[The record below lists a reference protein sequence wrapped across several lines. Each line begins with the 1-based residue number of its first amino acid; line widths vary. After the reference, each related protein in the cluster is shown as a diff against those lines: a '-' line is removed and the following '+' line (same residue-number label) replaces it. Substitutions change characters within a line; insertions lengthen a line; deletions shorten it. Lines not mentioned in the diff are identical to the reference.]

1 MSLPSFGAR
10 RPVPANLLMMVLI
23 VGGIWSGFTLR
34 REFFPEIDPEA
45 ARVEMVYP
53 GASPEELEESMA
65 RKVEDAVGTIDEV
78 RRIETTVTEGVGV
91 IVVKFDEGTD
101 VAEGVSDV
109 ERAIERLSDLPAD
122 AERIRVLEFEPNLPV
137 VIVTLFGDAD
147 ERILKRGLRRIAD
160 DLETLPGMG
169 SLQVSGLRDY
179 EVRVEV
185 DPDRLV
191 EYGVPITEVADAIR
205 AWMLELPSGTV
216 RGRGGNISVRTMG
229 VEERADA
236 VRAIVVRALPGGE
249 AIRVQDLALIEDGFV
264 DTPIEE
270 RFDGSPAASLT
281 IYKTGRQDAVRI
293 ARMAY
298 AYVAGRKGESFP
310 GPFWA
315 SWIGDARGEAYQVG
329 LACGEPLPA
338 ELVVH
343 NDLSRFIQ
351 GRLELLSRNALQG
364 AVLVFL
370 ALMLVLNLRVAFW
383 VMIGLFTAI
392 CGTLLVMQAIGVTL
406 NLLTM
411 FGLLVTL
418 GMLTDDAIVVAEN
431 IAARGQRGDSP
442 IDAAI
447 KGGEQVFWPV
457 VGTVLTTIVA
467 FMPLVFLRGNMGKLL
482 GALPMVVFC
491 ALLISLLES
500 MLILPSHMVH
510 ALRGIERS
518 DGGGIFGAADRFA
531 DWRDRRVVA
540 PLTRAYGRVAAL
552 SVRFRW
558 IAASIALSVLASSLG
573 MVSGGRVEFVFLPVD
588 DAENVVV
595 DLRMPA
601 GTELESTREVA
612 RRIEDAARAQ
622 SEVVYTSL
630 AVGQSFDINTG
641 LADPASTSI
650 AQIFFELSPIEDRDR
665 PSPEIID
672 AIRTA
677 SGDLSAV
684 ERISWREIDGG
695 PGGAA
700 ITFEVAGDD
709 APSVDSAVAD
719 LKRLLAGYQGV
730 FGISDDDEPGQREL
744 RISLV
749 ASAASL
755 GIDVREV
762 AQQVRGAIHGLEAHV
777 FSADREDIDVR
788 VVFDEENRRSVG
800 GIEDMW
806 ITTRDGR
813 SIPLAEIA
821 RLTEAEASSSIKR
834 IDRRRAVTV
843 TAEVDANTSPESVV
857 SAMLPEVQGIR
868 DAHPGVTLE
877 TGGRQQD
884 VYDAFSSLPV
894 AMGAAC
900 VMIYVIL
907 AWLFGSYLQPFAV
920 MLAIPFSLIGVVWG
934 HWVLGF
940 QLTFLSLIGVVAL
953 AGVVV
958 NNSLILVEF
967 FNLNRRSGMPLEQA
981 LVEAGKR
988 RLRPIVLTTTT
999 TILGLTPLMLE
1010 PSFQA
1015 RFLVPMAIS
1024 ITLGLASATVLTLLL
1039 LPAIL
1044 VIADDLVAAAHWLWF
1059 GMDRSTRRR
1068 GVEARHGRPAD
1079 LGDEG
1084 GSGRS

>member
-10 RPVPANLLMMVLI
+10 QPVPANLLMMVLI
-23 VGGIWSGFTLR
+23 IGGIWSGMTVR

-45 ARVEMVYP
+45 ARVELIYP
-53 GASPEELEESMA
+53 GATPRELEESMA
-65 RKVEDAVGTIDEV
+65 RKVEDAVGSIDEV
-78 RRIETTVTEGVGV
+78 RRIETTVTEGAGV
-91 IVVKFDEGTD
+91 IVVKFEEGTD

-109 ERAIERLSDLPAD
+109 ERAIERLADLPEEAD
-122 AERIRVLEFEPNLPV
+122 RIRVLEFEPNLPV
-137 VIVTLFGDAD
+137 VIVTLFGDVD
-147 ERILKRGLRRIAD
+147 ERVLKRGLRRIAD
-160 DLETLPGMG
+160 DLDSLPGMG
-169 SLQVSGLRDY
+169 SLQISGIRDY
-179 EVRVEV
+179 EIRVEV

-191 EYGVPITEVADAIR
+191 EYGIAITEVSAAIQ

-236 VRAIVVRALPGGE
+236 VRSIVVRALSTGE
-249 AIRVQDLALIEDGFV
+249 AIRVQDLASLEDGFV
-264 DTPIEE
+264 DTPVEE
-270 RFDGSPAASLT
+270 RFVGSPAASIT
-281 IYKTGRQDAVRI
+281 IYKTGRQDAVQI
-293 ARMAY
+293 ARMSY
-298 AYVAGRKGESFP
+298 AYVAGRKGEAFP
-310 GPFWA
+310 GPIWS
-315 SWIGDARGEAYQVG
+315 SWLGDARWDAYQLG
-329 LACGEPLPA
+329 LDCSEPLPA
-338 ELVVH
+338 DLVVH

-364 AVLVFL
+364 AVLVFI
-370 ALMLVLNLRVAFW
+370 ALLLVLNLRVAFW

-431 IAARGQRGDSP
+431 IAARGQRGESP
-442 IDAAI
+442 VDAAV

-467 FMPLVFLRGNMGKLL
+467 FMPLIFLRGNMGKLL

-510 ALRGIERS
+510 ALRGIANS
-518 DGGGIFGAADRFA
+518 KGGGIFGAADRFA
-531 DWRDRRVVA
+531 AWRDANIVA
-540 PLTRAYGRVAAL
+540 PLIRGYGRLATL

-558 IAASIALSVLASSLG
+558 IATSIALGILIASIG
-573 MVSGGRVEFVFLPVD
+573 MVTGGRVEFVFLPVD

-595 DLRMPA
+595 DLRMPS
-601 GTELESTREVA
+601 GTELESTRRVA
-612 RRIEDAARAQ
+612 RKIEDAARSQ
-622 SEVVYTSL
+622 SEVIYTSL
-630 AVGQSFDINTG
+630 TVGQSFDVNTG

-672 AIRTA
+672 AIRMA
-677 SGDLSAV
+677 AGDLSEV
-684 ERISWREIDGG
+684 ERVSWREIDGG
-695 PGGAA
+695 PGGAS
-700 ITFEVAGDD
+700 ITFEIAGDD
-709 APSVDSAVAD
+709 APSVDATVVD
-719 LKRLLAGYQGV
+719 VKNLLASYEGV
-730 FGISDDDEPGQREL
+730 YDIVDDDEPGQREL

-749 ASAASL
+749 PSAASL

-762 AQQVRGAIHGLEAHV
+762 ARQVRGAVYGIEAHV

-788 VVFDEENRRSVG
+788 VVFDEATRRSVG
-800 GIEDMW
+800 DIEEMW
-806 ITTRDGR
+806 VTTRDGR

-821 RLTEAEASSSIKR
+821 TLEEAEASSTIRR
-834 IDRRRAVTV
+834 IDRSRAVTV
-843 TAEVDANTSPESVV
+843 TAEVNAFISPESVV
-857 SAMLPEVQGIR
+857 AAMTDSIQAIR
-868 DAHPGVTLE
+868 EAHPGVELKS
-877 TGGRQQD
+877 GGRQQD

-920 MLAIPFSLIGVVWG
+920 MIAIPFSLIGVVWG
-934 HWVLGF
+934 HWILGF

-967 FNLNRRSGMPLEQA
+967 FNLNRRAGMPLEPA

-1024 ITLGLASATVLTLLL
+1024 ITWGLASATLLTLLL

-1044 VIADDLVAAAHWLWF
+1044 VIVDDLVAALHWLWF
-1059 GMDRSTRRR
+1059 GMDRPTRAGLRPDST
-1068 GVEARHGRPAD
+1068 
-1079 LGDEG
+1079 GDDE
-1084 GSGRS
+1084 R

>member
-1 MSLPSFGAR
+1 
-10 RPVPANLLMMVLI
+10 MMVLI
-23 VGGIWSGFTLR
+23 IGGIWSGMTVR

-45 ARVEMVYP
+45 ARVELIYP
-53 GASPEELEESMA
+53 GATPRELEESMA

-78 RRIETTVTEGVGV
+78 RRIETTVTEGAGV
-91 IVVKFDEGTD
+91 IVVKFEEGTD

-109 ERAIERLSDLPAD
+109 ERAIERLGDLPEEAD
-122 AERIRVLEFEPNLPV
+122 RIRVLEFEPNLPV

-147 ERILKRGLRRIAD
+147 ERVLKRGLRRIAD
-160 DLETLPGMG
+160 DLDSLPGMG
-169 SLQVSGLRDY
+169 ALQISGLRDY
-179 EVRVEV
+179 EIRIEV

-191 EYGVPITEVADAIR
+191 EYGIAITEVSDAIQ

-236 VRAIVVRALPGGE
+236 VRMIVVRALATGE
-249 AIRVQDLALIEDGFV
+249 AIRVQDVATLDDGFV
-264 DTPIEE
+264 DNPVEE
-270 RFDGSPAASLT
+270 RFVGSPAASIT
-281 IYKTGRQDAVRI
+281 IYKTGRQDAVQI
-293 ARMAY
+293 ARMSY
-298 AYVAGRKGESFP
+298 AYVAGRKGEAFP
-310 GPFWA
+310 GPIWS
-315 SWIGDARGEAYQVG
+315 SWFNDARWEAYQLG
-329 LACGEPLPA
+329 LDCSEPLPA
-338 ELVVH
+338 DLVVH

-364 AVLVFL
+364 AVLVFM
-370 ALMLVLNLRVAFW
+370 ALLLVLNLRVAFW

-442 IDAAI
+442 VDAAV

-510 ALRGIERS
+510 ALRGIANS
-518 DGGGIFGAADRFA
+518 SGGGIFGAADRFA
-531 DWRDRRVVA
+531 VWRDAKIVA
-540 PLTRAYGRVAAL
+540 PLVRGYGRLATL

-558 IAASIALSVLASSLG
+558 IATSIALAILIGSIG
-573 MVSGGRVEFVFLPVD
+573 MITGGRVEFVFLPVD

-595 DLRMPA
+595 DLRMPS
-601 GTELESTREVA
+601 GTELESTRRVA
-612 RRIEDAARAQ
+612 RRIEDAARSQ
-622 SEVVYTSL
+622 SEVIYTSL
-630 AVGQSFDINTG
+630 TVGQSFDVNTG

-672 AIRTA
+672 AIRVA
-677 SGDLSAV
+677 AGDLSEV
-684 ERISWREIDGG
+684 ERVSWREIDGG
-695 PGGAA
+695 PGGAS

-709 APSVDSAVAD
+709 DRTVDATVAD
-719 LKRLLAGYQGV
+719 LKSLLASYEGV
-730 FGISDDDEPGQREL
+730 YDIADDDEPGQREL

-749 ASAASL
+749 PSAASL

-762 AQQVRGAIHGLEAHV
+762 ARQVRGAVYGIEAHV
-777 FSADREDIDVR
+777 YSADREDIDVR
-788 VVFDEENRRSVG
+788 VVFDEATRRSVG
-800 GIEDMW
+800 DIEEMW

-821 RLTEAEASSSIKR
+821 ILEEAEASSTIRR
-834 IDRRRAVTV
+834 IDRSRAVTV
-843 TAEVDANTSPESVV
+843 TAEVDAFTSPESVV
-857 SAMLPEVQGIR
+857 AAMSGSIQEIR
-868 DAHPGVTLE
+868 EAHPGVQLDS
-877 TGGRQQD
+877 GGRQQD

-934 HWVLGF
+934 HWILGF

-967 FNLNRRSGMPLEQA
+967 FNLNRRAGMPLEPA

-1024 ITLGLASATVLTLLL
+1024 ITWGLASATLLTLLL

-1044 VIADDLVAAAHWLWF
+1044 VIVDDLVAALHWLWF
-1059 GMDRSTRRR
+1059 GMDRPTRAGLRPDSTDDDR
-1068 GVEARHGRPAD
+1068 G
-1079 LGDEG
+1079 
-1084 GSGRS
+1084 